1 MMLDFL
7 IAQYGSKYFFV
18 VDVNGDGNAD
28 AYILSGKEQK
38 KSLHIYSIAL
48 RPDVEGEGW
57 GKKILKYLIGIAMTD
72 GFARII
78 LEVREDND
86 RAQILYQDLGW
97 KIVGKEGNY
106 YNDGATAIKM
116 ELLL

>member
-1 MMLDFL
+1 
-7 IAQYGSKYFFV
+7 
-18 VDVNGDGNAD
+18 NAD

-57 GKKILKYLIGIAMTD
+57 GKKILKYLIEIAMTD

-86 RAQILYQDLGW
+86 RAQTLYQDLGW
-97 KIVGKEGNY
+97 TIVGKEGNY